1 MLIKSSP
8 WKKKAKPKPSQIDY
22 FNLILLWKQREMAAG
37 YLISSI
43 SRRLKWSDDIP
54 LWPQGLKMQ
63 FSIWWNLD
71 FYFECWHHLLYAI
84 RHYLEQSLSILLIT
98 GTSSSFFLTSLCN
111 IIASPWTEIKNK
123 FYIMACSKQA
133 LKAILTHSFTIH
145 SNSKNI
151 IIYLL
156 SHKWYYAIIFYTP
169 KNYSNQR
176 LFLYV
181 LN

>member
-1 MLIKSSP
+1 MSIVWIALEFRMKLP
-8 WKKKAKPKPSQIDY
+8 GNKKFMRWY
-22 FNLILLWKQREMAAG
+22 FDNFW
-37 YLISSI
+37 
-43 SRRLKWSDDIP
+43 
-54 LWPQGLKMQ
+54 Q

-84 RHYLEQSLSILLIT
+84 RHYLEQSLSILLTT
-98 GTSSSFFLTSLCN
+98 GIASSFFLTSLCN

-123 FYIMACSKQA
+123 FCIMACSKQA

-156 SHKWYYAIIFYTP
+156 SHKWYYAIIFYST
-169 KNYSNQR
+169 
-176 LFLYV
+176 
-181 LN
+181 